1 MKSSADSLAGIK
13 TDFEKNVKSSL
24 DELGDS
30 MGDTSSNLN
39 LLMDRLDEGV
49 DGVYDL
55 STSASAD
62 LTQINTALNHSC
74 NLLNTAA
81 EKISN
86 TTGKSEKCSKAVIS
100 HN

>member
-1 MKSSADSLAGIK
+1 
-13 TDFEKNVKSSL
+13 
-24 DELGDS
+24 
-30 MGDTSSNLN
+30 
-39 LLMDRLDEGV
+39 MDRLDEGV

-81 EKISN
+81 EKN
-86 TTGKSEKCSKAVIS
+86 QQYDRKNRRNAAKR
-100 HN
+100 

>member
-1 MKSSADSLAGIK
+1 
-13 TDFEKNVKSSL
+13 
-24 DELGDS
+24 
-30 MGDTSSNLN
+30 
-39 LLMDRLDEGV
+39 MDRLDEGV

-81 EKISN
+81 EKSAIRQE
-86 TTGKSEKCSKAVIS
+86 KSEKCSKAVIS